1 MSRIIKDVFNEM
13 RSLSEQIRVVAE
25 IRDQALNDE
34 DTYSDERVLMVLFLN
49 LNAQILYLIGEAEK
63 IS

>member
-1 MSRIIKDVFNEM
+1 MSRIIRDVFDEM
-13 RSLSEQIRVVAE
+13 RNLSEQIRVVAE

-34 DTYSDERVLMVLFLN
+34 DTHSDERVLMILFLN
-49 LNAQILYLIGEAEK
+49 LNAQILDLIEEAEK

>member
-1 MSRIIKDVFNEM
+1 MSRIIRDVFNEM

-49 LNAQILYLIGEAEK
+49 LSAQILDLIGEAEK

>member
-1 MSRIIKDVFNEM
+1 MSRIIRDVFDEM

-34 DTYSDERVLMVLFLN
+34 DTHSDERVLMVLFLN
-49 LNAQILYLIGEAEK
+49 LNAQILDLIGEAEK

>member
-1 MSRIIKDVFNEM
+1 MSRIIRDIFNEM

-34 DTYSDERVLMVLFLN
+34 DAHSDERVLMILFLN
-49 LNAQILYLIGEAEK
+49 LNAQILDLIEEAEK

>member
-1 MSRIIKDVFNEM
+1 MSRIIRDVFNEV

-49 LNAQILYLIGEAEK
+49 LNAQILDLIGEAEN

>member
-1 MSRIIKDVFNEM
+1 MSRIIRDVFDEM

-34 DTYSDERVLMVLFLN
+34 DTYSDERVLMILFLN
-49 LNAQILYLIGEAEK
+49 LNAQILDLIGEAEK

>member
-1 MSRIIKDVFNEM
+1 MSRIIRDVFDEM

-34 DTYSDERVLMVLFLN
+34 DAHSDERVLMVLFLN
-49 LNAQILYLIGEAEK
+49 LNAQILDLIGEAEK

>member
-34 DTYSDERVLMVLFLN
+34 DTYSDERVLMILFLN
-49 LNAQILYLIGEAEK
+49 LNAQILDLIGEAEK
-63 IS
+63 LS

>member
-1 MSRIIKDVFNEM
+1 MSRIIRDVFNEM

-25 IRDQALNDE
+25 IHDQALNDE

-49 LNAQILYLIGEAEK
+49 LSAQILDLIGEAEK

>member
-49 LNAQILYLIGEAEK
+49 LNAQILDLIGEAEK

>member
-1 MSRIIKDVFNEM
+1 MSRIIRDVFNEM

-34 DTYSDERVLMVLFLN
+34 DTYSDERVLIVLFLN
-49 LNAQILYLIGEAEK
+49 LNAQILDLIRKAEK

>member
-1 MSRIIKDVFNEM
+1 M

-25 IRDQALNDE
+25 IRDQAINDE
-34 DTYSDERVLMVLFLN
+34 DTHSDERVLMILFLN
-49 LNAQILYLIGEAEK
+49 LNAQILDLLEEAEK

>member
-1 MSRIIKDVFNEM
+1 MSRIIRDVFNEM

-34 DTYSDERVLMVLFLN
+34 DTYSDERVLMILFLN
-49 LNAQILYLIGEAEK
+49 LNAQILDLIEEAEK